1 MKFSTYL
8 IFSAIMTALIY
19 PISGHWVWG
28 GGWLAQL
35 GFHDFAGSAVVHSL
49 GGFAAL
55 AGVLLL
61 GARRG
66 KFNADGSANTIHG
79 HGLTLAAIGVFVLWI
94 GWFGFNAGSTLTA
107 SDPEAIAHVMVTT
120 NLAPAA
126 ATVTALIVSWLKGKP
141 SVDAAMNGA
150 LAGLV
155 GITAGCDLVSP
166 FGAIAIG
173 VLSAL
178 VMMAGNYLLE
188 SKFKVD
194 DAVGAIPVHGF
205 CGVLGT
211 ILTGVFATTGGLLY
225 GGGFHFLGVQ
235 VLGAVVIAIW
245 GFVASYIAFVILKRT
260 IGLRVTEE
268 EEMKGLDLSEHGV
281 SAYPGFKSDESEF

>member
-1 MKFSTYL
+1 MIKPLKTHN
-8 IFSAIMTALIY
+8 SAI
-19 PISGHWVWG
+19 
-28 GGWLAQL
+28 
-35 GFHDFAGSAVVHSL
+35 
-49 GGFAAL
+49 
-55 AGVLLL
+55 
-61 GARRG
+61 
-66 KFNADGSANTIHG
+66 N
-79 HGLTLAAIGVFVLWI
+79 
-94 GWFGFNAGSTLTA
+94 
-107 SDPEAIAHVMVTT
+107 
-120 NLAPAA
+120 
-126 ATVTALIVSWLKGKP
+126 
-141 SVDAAMNGA
+141 
-150 LAGLV
+150 
-155 GITAGCDLVSP
+155 TAGCDLVSP

-281 SAYPGFKSDESEF
+281 SAYPGFKSDESDL